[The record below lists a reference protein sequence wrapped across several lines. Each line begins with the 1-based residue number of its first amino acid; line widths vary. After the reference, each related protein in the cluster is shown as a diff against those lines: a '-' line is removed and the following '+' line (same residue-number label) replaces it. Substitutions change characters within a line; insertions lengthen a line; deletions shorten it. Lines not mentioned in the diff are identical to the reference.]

1 MKKQYSPEF
10 KAAIAA
16 LHWEDGKTYAEIAE
30 ENKISMN
37 AIQRWAKQ
45 YSPAVNE
52 QGEKITNQYV
62 DDLKAKN
69 AELER
74 DNRILR

>member
-10 KAAIAA
+10 RAAIAA
-16 LHWEDGKTYAEIAE
+16 LHLEDGKTYAEIAE
-30 ENKISMN
+30 ENKISLS

-45 YSPAVNE
+45 YSPAGNE

-62 DDLKAKN
+62 DELKAKKLN
-69 AELER
+69 WSEIIR
-74 DNRILR
+74 F